1 MVKKEILIKLRKFKQ
16 LLEKEGIPVSKLL
29 LYGSHARGTSR
40 KDSDIDVCV
49 VSPVFGKDRF
59 KERLYLFHKAPVV
72 DARIEP
78 VPFSLKDYRKNLVS
92 PLLHQ
97 IRKEAIEVK

>member
-1 MVKKEILIKLRKFKQ
+1 MVKKAILAKLKRFKR
-16 LLEKEGIPVSKLL
+16 LLEQDGLAVDKLL
-29 LYGSHARGTSR
+29 LYGSYARGTPR

-49 VSPVFGKDRF
+49 ISRAFGRNRL
-59 KERLYLFHKAPVV
+59 KEGFYLRHQAPKI

-78 VPFSLKDYRKNLVS
+78 VPFSLQDYRNNKVS

-97 IRKEAIEVK
+97 IRKDAVEVK

>member
-1 MVKKEILIKLRKFKQ
+1 MVKKGILNKLKRFRR
-16 LLEKEGIPVSKLL
+16 LLEKEGVPVAKLL
-29 LYGSHARGTSR
+29 LYGSYARGTAH

-49 VSPVFGKDRF
+49 VSPAFGKDRL
-59 KERLYLFHKAPVV
+59 KESFALRHRAPKI

-78 VPFSLKDYRKNLVS
+78 VPFSLKAYRTNAVS

>member
-1 MVKKEILIKLRKFKQ
+1 MVKRGILNKLKRFKH
-16 LLEKEGIPVSKLL
+16 LLEKEGVPVSKLL
-29 LYGSHARGTSR
+29 LYGSYARGTSR

-49 VSPVFGKDRF
+49 ISTAFGKDRL
-59 KERLYLFHKAPVV
+59 KERFFLFHQAPKI

-78 VPFSLKDYRKNLVS
+78 VPFSLKDFRTNHVS

>member
-1 MVKKEILIKLRKFKQ
+1 MARREILNKVRRFRR
-16 LLEKEGIPVSKLL
+16 LLEKDGLPVAKIL
-29 LYGSHARGTSR
+29 LYGSYARGTSR

-49 VSPVFGKDRF
+49 VSPSFGKDYL
-59 KERLYLFHKAPVV
+59 KERFYLFHKAPEI

-78 VPFSLKDYRKNLVS
+78 VGFSLKAYKTNRVS

>member
-1 MVKKEILIKLRKFKQ
+1 MVKKEILRKLRRFRALINKD
-16 LLEKEGIPVSKLL
+16 GIPVAKML
-29 LYGSHARGTSR
+29 LYGSYARGMPR

-49 VSPVFGKDRF
+49 VSPQFGKNRL
-59 KERLYLFHKAPVV
+59 KERFYLFHKAPEV

-78 VPFSLKDYRKNLVS
+78 VPFSLKDYRENRLS

-97 IRKEAIEVK
+97 IRKEAIEIK